1 MVDVEELAEQINKNI
16 STRTKLGYREVTTK
30 KRGYR
35 LIWSNN
41 AERWFLAHSPEP
53 AGTYKLD
60 ANVIMVE
67 GKKSDIE
74 AALPY
79 LRGLPLYGQSF
90 EANYMRQPREETE
103 DRKKKST
110 KPKPK
115 RKVIKKCKCK

>member
-1 MVDVEELAEQINKNI
+1 MVDIEELAEQINNNI
-16 STRTKLGYREVTTK
+16 STRTKLGRREVTTK

-53 AGTYKLD
+53 AGTYNLD

-90 EANYMRQPREETE
+90 EATYIRQPKEEME
-103 DRKKKST
+103 DRKKRSV
-110 KPKPK
+110 KPKSK